1 MTLGSFTHGALAD
14 LTLEDVERMLE
25 LDETLFVEHKR
36 GVGDKGNHQLVR
48 AVAAFANTLGGWLL
62 LGVHKREPVGG
73 DPPWADE
80 TITLVDFVRD
90 RLRGEID
97 PLPPFEAR
105 VIAHPKGPV
114 GVVRVY
120 ESSDTPHVALHSGAV
135 FVREVAGVG
144 DASDTGKPG
153 AGVRGERTYDATK
166 IRSSAHLRELAGRGR
181 RAAERVATLVD
192 PARTLPL
199 ISEGLGLSFERVEA
213 RIEPIADQGSIFVR
227 LIPYTL
233 VPRFPGWSTT
243 AEASA
248 AVLTAAEDLA
258 QLHGLAN
265 DWKIPDPAGVA
276 IEVPVQPGVRHQ
288 DGAGLGLEAVAKI
301 VVDGAG
307 LAGAALQLI
316 GPDEKLR
323 RSWTRLDAL
332 AQGLIA
338 PTIRAAAD
346 VLDAGEL
353 LGRARCQIDLVGLS
367 GAILIEGGGNQE
379 PRRWVPTSVDVT
391 LPLDD
396 AQLAATAQLAA
407 NAYARSA
414 RIPAWDAPSPV
425 V

>member
-1 MTLGSFTHGALAD
+1 
-14 LTLEDVERMLE
+14 MLE

-36 GVGDKGNHQLVR
+36 GVGDEGNHQLVR

-62 LGVHKREPVGG
+62 LGVHKRTPVGG

-80 TITLVDFVRD
+80 TIALVDFVRD

-105 VIAHPKGPV
+105 VIDHPDGPV

-120 ESSDTPHVALHSGAV
+120 ESSDTPHVALRSGAV

-144 DASDTGKPG
+144 DASDPRKSG
-153 AGVRGERTYDATK
+153 AGAHAERAYEAAK
-166 IRSSAHLRELAGRGR
+166 IGSSAHLRELAGRGR
-181 RAAERVATLVD
+181 RAAERVATILE

-199 ISEGLGLSFERVEA
+199 VSEGLGLSFERVEA
-213 RIEPIADQGSIFVR
+213 RIEPVADRGSIFVR
-227 LIPYTL
+227 LVPYTL
-233 VPRFPGWSTT
+233 VPRFRGWSTT
-243 AEASA
+243 ADASA
-248 AVLTAAEDLA
+248 AVLSAAEDLA

-265 DWKIPDPAGVA
+265 SWKIPDPAGVA
-276 IEVPVQPGVRHQ
+276 IEVPVQPGVRHH
-288 DGAGLGLEAVAKI
+288 DGAGQGLEAVAKVI
-301 VVDGAG
+301 VDGAG
-307 LAGAALQLI
+307 LAGAALQLA
-316 GPDEKLR
+316 GPEEKLR
-323 RSWTRLDAL
+323 RSWKRLDAV
-332 AQGLIA
+332 AQDLIA

-353 LGRARCQIDLVGLS
+353 LGRAHCQVDLVGLS
-367 GAILIEGGGNQE
+367 GAILIDGGGNQE
-379 PRRWVPTSVDVT
+379 PRRWVPTSIDVT

-414 RIPAWDAPSPV
+414 RIQAWDAPSRV
-425 V
+425 